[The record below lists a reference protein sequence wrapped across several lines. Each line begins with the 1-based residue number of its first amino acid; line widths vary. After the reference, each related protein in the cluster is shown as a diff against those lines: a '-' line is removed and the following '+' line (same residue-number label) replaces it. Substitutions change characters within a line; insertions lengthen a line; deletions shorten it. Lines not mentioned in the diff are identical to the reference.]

1 MVATAIISL
10 FIHRRT
16 PDSPVL
22 GMSTT
27 HLFVPF
33 VVFATWRA
41 LDGALRGKIK
51 QHQRWVL
58 GLFFGAL
65 VINGLNNIFFL
76 PGITRD
82 VFFGR

>member
-1 MVATAIISL
+1 
-10 FIHRRT
+10 
-16 PDSPVL
+16 
-22 GMSTT
+22 MSRT

-33 VVFATWRA
+33 VLFATWRA
-41 LDGALRGKIK
+41 LDGALNGNIK

-65 VINGLNNIFFL
+65 VINGLNNVFLL
-76 PGITRD
+76 PGITHD